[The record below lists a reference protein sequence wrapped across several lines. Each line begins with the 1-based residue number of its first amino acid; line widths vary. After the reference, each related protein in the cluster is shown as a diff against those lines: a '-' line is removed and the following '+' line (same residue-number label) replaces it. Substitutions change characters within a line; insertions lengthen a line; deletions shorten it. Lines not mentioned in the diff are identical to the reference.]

1 MMKNIYST
9 IKAKASVLRLP
20 LILSLIVL
28 AVNGCKK
35 PTEGINLVVSTASLF
50 KAPVLVHFE
59 NANTTSTNKPGDFQ
73 VTIGGKDA
81 ALVQMGSGGN
91 DFKASHGFLP
101 LALTTA
107 ASPSS
112 SNPIVFNVRAEIPG
126 FAPIVKN
133 ITITKDT
140 VYVYNVPMIEYS
152 KPVNGTTVLQTETAI
167 TAGTVAAPVSLVP
180 ATTASLPEK
189 ATITIPAGT
198 QVMDAN
204 NNVINAAQLKSSVV
218 QYGSGTPA
226 IANIFPGGLAPSN
239 VVDAAGAAIPG
250 GVNFV
255 TAGLL
260 SINMTAGTT
269 PVKKF
274 SKPVDI
280 VQELQPGLI
289 NFQNGTPVKAGD
301 VIPLWSLNEET
312 GQWKA
317 EGNAAVSLDAVSGK
331 LVAKYAIS
339 HLSGWNLDWSWSAFG
354 SYNSVVRPLVINLI
368 PSQTPWAGSYEV
380 QLQTSNG
387 NYLAGLHSYRPEYDF
402 FEEGSLVNNNLTYK
416 SVKGKYGFSIPY
428 VPNISS
434 AKIVVYDN
442 KNYAKVAE
450 SPLFNPTTTGPVNLN
465 VTVPAPP
472 EYVNITASFTG
483 KCSTKNIVTPITGW
497 FELYDATD
505 FSYTYAYVSNGVIY
519 SGSSNNNSSFNVNGS
534 KVGASL
540 KLAVGH
546 QYAIYTYN
554 NSKFYSTGLFTLT
567 KAGFNIPA
575 SSNGFEAKT
584 VYNQSTNTLEI
595 AGNIFVTCN

>member
-1 MMKNIYST
+1 MKNIYTT
-9 IKAKASVLRLP
+9 IIAKSAILRAALVLLVT
-20 LILSLIVL
+20 VL
-28 AVNGCKK
+28 AFDGCKK

-50 KAPVLVHFE
+50 ESPVLVHFE
-59 NANTTSTNKPGDFQ
+59 NANTSSTNKPGDFE
-73 VTIGGKDA
+73 VTISGKDA
-81 ALVQMGSGGN
+81 ALVQMGSGGD

-101 LALTTA
+101 LALK
-107 ASPSS
+107 SG
-112 SNPIVFNVRAEIPG
+112 SNPSASKPITFNVRAEVPG
-126 FAPIVKN
+126 YAPVVKN

-140 VYVYNVPMIEYS
+140 VHVFNVALIEYS
-152 KPVNGTTVLQTETAI
+152 KPVNGTAVLQTESAM
-167 TAGTVAAPVSLVP
+167 TAGTVSTAVNLSPT
-180 ATTASLPEK
+180 TTAAMPEK

-204 NNVINAAQLKSSVV
+204 NNVINAAQLKSSIV
-218 QYGSGTPA
+218 QYGSGTAA
-226 IANIFPGGLAPSN
+226 IANIFPGGMSPSN
-239 VVDAAGAAIPG
+239 VLNAAGAAIPG

-289 NFQNGTPVKAGD
+289 NFENGTPVKAGD

-317 EGNAAVSLDAVSGK
+317 EGNATVSLDPATGK
-331 LVAKYAIS
+331 LVAKYAIT
-339 HLSGWNLDWSWSAFG
+339 HLSGWNLDWSWGSFG
-354 SYNSVVRPLVINLI
+354 GNTSVVRPLVINLI
-368 PSQTPWAGSYEV
+368 PSQTPWSGNYEV
-380 QLQTSNG
+380 QLQTENG
-387 NYLAGLHSYRPEYDF
+387 NYLAGLHGYRPEYDF
-402 FEEGSLVNNNLTYK
+402 FEEGSLVNNYLTYK

-428 VPNISS
+428 VPNISK
-434 AKIVVYDN
+434 AKVVIYDN
-442 KNYAKVAE
+442 RNYQKVAE
-450 SPLFNPTTTGPVNLN
+450 SPLFNPTTTGPITLN
-465 VTVPAPP
+465 VTTPAPP

-483 KCSTKNIVTPITGW
+483 KCSSKNIVTPITGW

-519 SGSSNNNSSFNVNGS
+519 SGSSDNNSSFNIDGS

-546 QYAIYTYN
+546 QYYIYTYN
-554 NSKFYSTGLFTLT
+554 NSKWYSTGAFTLT

-584 VYNQSTNTLEI
+584 VYIQSTNTLQI
-595 AGNIFVTCN
+595 TGNILVTCN